1 MRLEDFSGWRL
12 KRDLGVDK
20 ANKIYHNRHVDG
32 SGNFGY
38 LMVKANVWF
47 RIDAEYTPSNLDKH
61 LDTRLEEG
69 RVHQGRRVQQVRRA
83 RKKVH
88 KATYGVASTN
98 PFFGGLLEWL
108 FKWLR

>member
-47 RIDAEYTPSNLDKH
+47 RIDAEYTPAHEITWISISTPDLRKAEFIKGDEYS
-61 LDTRLEEG
+61 RFVE
-69 RVHQGRRVQQVRRA
+69 RA
-83 RKKVH
+83 RR
-88 KATYGVASTN
+88 
-98 PFFGGLLEWL
+98 FIRQLME
-108 FKWLR
+108 